1 MDSADLF
8 RYFLTTK
15 TLPEET
21 ISGYE
26 FRFETVFYNDGGSY
40 CYCRCAYD
48 HEYFSYISE
57 SGDIDWEKCDTLVQA
72 IKDGRCQHASRA
84 TKKRYLSETRVNVFH
99 IAAALGSETLSQLLL
114 SRAEE
119 GMELK
124 SGNIKSGLFCMYPY
138 GVAALRGNAKAVQ
151 LLFKVDTTEEN
162 LPGGS
167 FIELNS
173 RYSSRTSR
181 YKFVYAVEKEHN
193 IFQITS
199 RSVLEVCIVKGHK
212 AIVKMFLENDS
223 CQDYDGIIYEHL
235 FKYNLADMLVPVL
248 SGIEYN
254 LQSECDCI
262 FNQNEC
268 VFCEHVGGLYM
279 KVRTIAE
286 LAVIYNVLDIFNKSI
301 QLLYDASLCP
311 QRWSRLDI
319 KSLFEICR
327 VFQRNDFQQLFSA
340 NERQNLCTKSI
351 SETQLFDILCRLLK
365 KYTLSGSHI
374 ESVMKQIQGIQ
385 RIVNAPLG
393 DNIDYPGIGLTHL
406 QSYVFKT
413 FSHAVSVVRT
423 LVDFGADID
432 RMFPPNFE
440 KDRYGSPCGKTITK
454 THPCNI

>member
-1 MDSADLF
+1 MDNADLF
-8 RYFLTTK
+8 RYVLTTK

-21 ISGYE
+21 ISDYE

-48 HEYFSYISE
+48 HEYLSYISE
-57 SGDIDWEKCDTLVQA
+57 SGNIDWEKCDTLVQA

-138 GVAALRGNAKAVQ
+138 GVAAVRGNAKAVQ

-181 YKFVYAVEKEHN
+181 HKFVYAVEKEHD

-212 AIVKMFLENDS
+212 AIVKMFLETESFKDS
-223 CQDYDGIIYEHL
+223 YGIIHVYQHL
-235 FKYNLADMLVPVL
+235 FKYNLADIVLVPVL
-248 SGIEYN
+248 SRIEYN

-262 FNQNEC
+262 FNQVC
-268 VFCEHVGGLYM
+268 VFCEHVGGWYM
-279 KVRTIAE
+279 EVRTIAE
-286 LAVIYNVLDIFNKSI
+286 LAVIYNVRDIFNKSI

-365 KYTLSGSHI
+365 KYTLSGNHI

-385 RIVNAPLG
+385 TIVNAPLG
-393 DNIDYPGIGLTHL
+393 DNINYPGIGLTQL

-423 LVDFGADID
+423 LVD
-432 RMFPPNFE
+432 
-440 KDRYGSPCGKTITK
+440 SSGKHIRALFTPLNPTFI
-454 THPCNI
+454 

>member
-8 RYFLTTK
+8 RHVLTTK

-21 ISGYE
+21 ITVYE
-26 FRFETVFYNDGGSY
+26 FRFDTVFNNDGGSY

-48 HEYFSYISE
+48 HEYLSYISE

-72 IKDGRCQHASRA
+72 IKDGKCQHASRV

-114 SRAEE
+114 SRAKE

-124 SGNIKSGLFCMYPY
+124 SGNFKSGLFCIYPY

-151 LLFKVDTTEEN
+151 LLFKVNTAEEN

-173 RYSSRTSR
+173 SYLSN
-181 YKFVYAVEKEHN
+181 KVFVYAVEKEHN

-199 RSVLEVCIVKGHK
+199 TSVLEVCIVKGHK
-212 AIVKMFLENDS
+212 AIVKIFLENDS
-223 CQDYDGIIYEHL
+223 CRDYDWKMYERLFKYNKAIVKTFLKTESFKDPYGLIHVYQHL
-235 FKYNLADMLVPVL
+235 FKYNLADVLVPVL
-248 SGIEYN
+248 SRIEYN
-254 LQSECDCI
+254 LQPECDCR
-262 FNQNEC
+262 FNQDDC
-268 VFCEHVGGLYM
+268 VLYEHVHGCYSE
-279 KVRTIAE
+279 VIRIAE
-286 LAVIYNVLDIFNKSI
+286 LAVIYNVRDIFNKSI
-301 QLLYDASLCP
+301 QLLYNASLCP
-311 QRWSRLDI
+311 QWLSRHDI

-351 SETQLFDILCRLLK
+351 SETQLFDSLYRLLK
-365 KYTLSGSHI
+365 KYTLSGNHI

-393 DNIDYPGIGLTHL
+393 DNIDYPGIGGLTQL
-406 QSYVFKT
+406 QSYV
-413 FSHAVSVVRT
+413 
-423 LVDFGADID
+423 L
-432 RMFPPNFE
+432 
-440 KDRYGSPCGKTITK
+440 DRYSKAN
-454 THPCNI
+454 H